1 MLKESSI
8 SESSLSIT
16 YVINSS
22 LDKVYAAWTEKN
34 KLIPWMGGAN
44 VTVSNVAV
52 DLKVDGNF
60 EFEMQSPDGVFIAY
74 GQYRVIEPEELIFS
88 WGWRE
93 TMVDETLMTVK
104 LSATEEGTLINLL
117 HDQLPSEQ
125 AVTHHM
131 EGWVS
136 SLEKLEKFLS

>member
-1 MLKESSI
+1 MLNESST
-8 SESSLSIT
+8 SESSLNISYI
-16 YVINSS
+16 INSL

-34 KLIPWMGGAN
+34 KLIPWMGGGN
-44 VTVSNVAV
+44 VTVKNVEI
-52 DLKVDGNF
+52 DFRVDGKF
-60 EFEMQSPDGVFIAY
+60 EIEMESPDGIFIAY
-74 GQYRVIEPEELIFS
+74 GEYRIIEPEKLVFS
-88 WGWRE
+88 WGWKE

-104 LSATEEGTLINLL
+104 LEPTEEGTLIKLF
-117 HDQLPSEQ
+117 HEQLPSEY